1 MKFTNQISTR
11 TSHKWLYNYYYLSR
25 DALFWVNKCTII
37 LVQTRLYGHDD
48 GLQFIDILSN
58 IWLWIDCLFFLELKW
73 WIAYMYQNTLE
84 FSYFIALFFLKRQK
98 TKVIKNRCQHLWG
111 EKTKYYFLKTTAIDL
126 NLYFLPQNKKKKINY
141 FVILYFTLM
150 PFLWILIL
158 VVKRL
163 VFILSSKV
171 KLPLFRVFTSAM
183 NREKLKIKRQC

>member
-1 MKFTNQISTR
+1 MYYNSSPNQTVWSWWRITIYR
-11 TSHKWLYNYYYLSR
+11 YFIKYLIMNRLSF
-25 DALFWVNKCTII
+25 LFGIEMMNCIHVSEYIVILIFHCTFLFEETENKGYKKQMPASLRWEDQI
-37 LVQTRLYGHDD
+37 
-48 GLQFIDILSN
+48 
-58 IWLWIDCLFFLELKW
+58 LFFKNNCNRFKF
-73 WIAYMYQNTLE
+73 I
-84 FSYFIALFFLKRQK
+84 FSSSKL
-98 TKVIKNRCQHLWG
+98 
-111 EKTKYYFLKTTAIDL
+111 
-126 NLYFLPQNKKKKINY
+126 KKKINY